1 LDTIKVSVSI
11 TYGYG
16 HAFGPGIA
24 CHALERVA
32 GSMSDTEAAQ
42 RVQLA
47 KDKLFEQIQRSA

>member
-1 LDTIKVSVSI
+1 
-11 TYGYG
+11 
-16 HAFGPGIA
+16 
-24 CHALERVA
+24 VA